1 MVDAQCKLMLDAYAC
16 LPNPAI
22 HVTTVDQTVKTCLSL
37 LLAFFFLV
45 LDGLNLGGKNVI

>member
-1 MVDAQCKLMLDAYAC
+1 M

-37 LLAFFFLV
+37 LLAFFWGGGV